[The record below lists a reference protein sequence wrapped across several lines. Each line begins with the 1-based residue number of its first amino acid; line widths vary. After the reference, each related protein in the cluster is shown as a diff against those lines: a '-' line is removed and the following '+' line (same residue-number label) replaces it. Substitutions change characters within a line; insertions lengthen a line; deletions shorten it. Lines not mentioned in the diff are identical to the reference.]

1 MLMAPDE
8 FDPKAC
14 CRKRTC
20 AHTARTEQ
28 MNVSHGAQAWINR
41 ALAEDEGGGDEPA
54 DMWLSVLLTKL
65 QLQAADV
72 DAAIHDAA
80 LQVAAIAPQ
89 VVRDIASVRAQVE
102 AVRGDMAAL
111 MEEVSGVEA
120 SSEVS
125 VALLREVLA
134 VKQRMAGVAE
144 MLRQASHWMMRTHPP
159 DPSLRSPRSASPPPL
174 LPPTHP
180 LWHAC
185 RSLPA
190 TGCRRIASRSS

>member
-1 MLMAPDE
+1 MRHARQRGSAGLPPRATPAETQKTRGFAPAVSENSTHARMLMAPGD
-8 FDPKAC
+8 FDPKAR
-14 CRKRTC
+14 CRKRTR
-20 AHTARTEQ
+20 AHTQACAELMKR
-28 MNVSHGAQAWINR
+28 SHYAQVWINR

-65 QLQAADV
+65 QLQATDV

-89 VVRDIASVRAQVE
+89 MVRDIASVRAQVE

-120 SSEVS
+120 SSEIS

-144 MLRQASHWMMRTHPP
+144 MLRQALTSSGCYPP
-159 DPSLRSPRSASPPPL
+159 
-174 LPPTHP
+174 
-180 LWHAC
+180 
-185 RSLPA
+185 
-190 TGCRRIASRSS
+190 

>member
-72 DAAIHDAA
+72 SISGLGWLSIGA
-80 LQVAAIAPQ
+80 L
-89 VVRDIASVRAQVE
+89 ASLRRTEGAMRLVIDVW
-102 AVRGDMAAL
+102 VPKGV
-111 MEEVSGVEA
+111 EVSLRPPMPISGLPLGVEA
-120 SSEVS
+120 MIVE
-125 VALLREVLA
+125 
-134 VKQRMAGVAE
+134 
-144 MLRQASHWMMRTHPP
+144 PP
-159 DPSLRSPRSASPPPL
+159 N
-174 LPPTHP
+174 
-180 LWHAC
+180 
-185 RSLPA
+185 
-190 TGCRRIASRSS
+190 

>member
-1 MLMAPDE
+1 MTPRRAAASAPAHI
-8 FDPKAC
+8 PKHAQN
-14 CRKRTC
+14 RWTF
-20 AHTARTEQ
+20 
-28 MNVSHGAQAWINR
+28 SHDAQAWINR

-65 QLQAADV
+65 QLQATDV

-89 VVRDIASVRAQVE
+89 MVRDIASVRAQVE

-120 SSEVS
+120 SSEIS

-144 MLRQASHWMMRTHPP
+144 MLRQARRAPE
-159 DPSLRSPRSASPPPL
+159 DAARC
-174 LPPTHP
+174 PT
-180 LWHAC
+180 
-185 RSLPA
+185 S
-190 TGCRRIASRSS
+190 

>member
-1 MLMAPDE
+1 MPQRDVVVPAEVVALSQLTWVAMLMAPDE

-144 MLRQASHWMMRTHPP
+144 MLRQASLWMMRT
-159 DPSLRSPRSASPPPL
+159 
-174 LPPTHP
+174 PPTRP
-180 LWHAC
+180 
-185 RSLPA
+185 
-190 TGCRRIASRSS
+190 

>member
-1 MLMAPDE
+1 
-8 FDPKAC
+8 
-14 CRKRTC
+14 
-20 AHTARTEQ
+20 
-28 MNVSHGAQAWINR
+28 
-41 ALAEDEGGGDEPA
+41 
-54 DMWLSVLLTKL
+54 MWLSVLLTKL

-144 MLRQASHWMMRTHPP
+144 MLRQASLWMMRTHP
-159 DPSLRSPRSASPPPL
+159 DPSLRSLRSASPPVRI
-174 LPPTHP
+174 PPV
-180 LWHAC
+180 
-185 RSLPA
+185 
-190 TGCRRIASRSS
+190 RIAPALRRA